1 VRRMVSSGVFANPPK
16 PFLMTTCSAVMGLQ
30 RVDDLRPPG
39 ALDDERAGGVRMQP
53 NPPIGELR
61 VRIVGLHHVGKIDN
75 WPSRGA
81 EGVGE
86 LLHRGNGSHDKWE
99 GDPSLRLLTREVRE
113 AALRMDEIVL
123 HIHDQQCGLGDLR
136 SEHRHLPGW
145 SRGKAHALAPMT
157 TVTGPA
163 PFHAGEPRT
172 RHGCRG
178 AVALRR
184 CSAWRC
190 RAGLSSYR

>member
-1 VRRMVSSGVFANPPK
+1 MVVDTQTHVVTPATTQVVTPMVRRMVSSGVCATPPK

-81 EGVGE
+81 ECGGE
-86 LLHRGNGSHDKWE
+86 LLYRGEWSAGRGE
-99 GDPSLRLLTREVRE
+99 G
-113 AALRMDEIVL
+113 
-123 HIHDQQCGLGDLR
+123 G
-136 SEHRHLPGW
+136 
-145 SRGKAHALAPMT
+145 
-157 TVTGPA
+157 
-163 PFHAGEPRT
+163 
-172 RHGCRG
+172 
-178 AVALRR
+178 
-184 CSAWRC
+184 
-190 RAGLSSYR
+190 